1 MKTLLKFI
9 LALSL
14 TACGASLEKPSTD
27 SFVEEEEQEVS
38 WENCAQQVGSHPCD
52 FTLRDQH
59 DNDVSLYDFYGSIV
73 VLDLSAMWCAPC
85 QAAAKAAE
93 DVVDSYGHDKVQW
106 VTILIEDSQGN
117 APDLDDLQAWAS
129 AYHGSS
135 PIIAGDRSLIDVS
148 GNSGFPLTSW
158 PTFLIIDKGLNVKW
172 ILKGWGEEE
181 IRLLI
186 EDVLK
191 N

>member
-1 MKTLLKFI
+1 MKWIKYIGALLVMACSPSLVTDIAYETGEDIECGYNVGEKLCDITLM
-9 LALSL
+9 
-14 TACGASLEKPSTD
+14 
-27 SFVEEEEQEVS
+27 
-38 WENCAQQVGSHPCD
+38 
-52 FTLRDQH
+52 DQ
-59 DNDVSLYDFYGSIV
+59 DGNDWNL
-73 VLDLSAMWCAPC
+73 
-85 QAAAKAAE
+85 
-93 DVVDSYGHDKVQW
+93 
-106 VTILIEDSQGN
+106 
-117 APDLDDLQAWAS
+117 S